1 MSVSKINYN
10 DKNEAYII
18 VDPISEI
25 DKNDFKN
32 YLDMDSP
39 LFLSCEFE
47 NDKVFTLFYSYENYI
62 PLKTFLSQVVS
73 KDKALSLLKSLTKA
87 FIEAADNDL
96 NVDHILLGVNSIFC
110 NPDTHQAACV
120 YVPVTDGI
128 LPARP
133 LRLFLKELLV
143 NMIYSEEEDMTW
155 LGNLIRYISNHR
167 QIEYSDFYTFLDT
180 LDSVTGAESKNETAF
195 VTPVVPKPHKLSDTD
210 ELKNLQDVLNASDK
224 EADRTKKD
232 EPSYYLYRR
241 SDRSMFVLGQK
252 DMRIGKA
259 MDNEICIK
267 DNPVISRV
275 HAIIRYNNGSYTI
288 QDHES
293 TNHTFVNGIVLEP
306 NTIKK
311 LSLNDRILLGNE
323 EFILKIQ

>member
-47 NDKVFTLFYSYENYI
+47 NDKVFTLFYSYDNYI
-62 PLKTFLSQVVS
+62 PLKSFLSQVVS

-87 FIEAADNDL
+87 FIEASDNEL
-96 NVDHILLGVNSIFC
+96 NVNHILLGVNSIFC

-120 YVPVTDGI
+120 YVPVIDGI
-128 LPARP
+128 LPERP

-167 QIEYSDFYTFLDT
+167 QLDHKDFYVFLET
-180 LDSVTGAESKNETAF
+180 LESVSSVEYKKETTP
-195 VTPVVPKPHKLSDTD
+195 VTPIVSKPHKLSDTD
-210 ELKNLQDVLNASDK
+210 ELKNLKEILNAPENEK
-224 EADRTKKD
+224 INVVQTE

-241 SDRSMFVLGQK
+241 SDHSMYVLDKK

-275 HAIIRYNNGSYTI
+275 HAIIRYNNGTYTI
-288 QDHES
+288 QDHAS
-293 TNHTFVNGIVLEP
+293 TNHTFVNGMVLESEA
-306 NTIKK
+306 TKE

-323 EFILKIQ
+323 EFIFKI